1 MDIQFSKVILSN
13 GLRCIINEDKT
24 SPIVCVNVL
33 YDVGS
38 RDESP
43 NKTGFAHLF
52 EHLMFGGSINIPKY
66 DTPLQFAGGEN
77 NAFTSP
83 DITNY
88 YLTIPK
94 QNIETAFWL
103 ESDRMLAINLSP
115 KSLDIQRK
123 VVIEEFNQRYLNQ
136 PYGDIPLL
144 LQSLAYTTHHY
155 MWPTIGKNI
164 SHIKNAYLDDVKYF
178 YSTFYNP
185 QNAILVIAGDIDTRE
200 TIQLAEKWF
209 GSIDKKHSYIRN
221 IPIEPKQTK
230 ARRLEVLNDVPL
242 HKIVMS
248 FPMSKRMDKQYYIC
262 DIITDIL
269 SEGKGSRLYQSLV
282 LKHKLFSS
290 INVYISGSI
299 DAGQIIIT
307 GTLLPNTDMQHAEK
321 MIWKELKKLANQE
334 VTEEEIKKIKNKIIV
349 RQAFDKINILDK
361 AMDLA
366 YFELLGSAEM
376 MHDEISNYMSITT
389 KDVQETAK
397 ALFQEQYSSTLL
409 YLSKHLTTNKFI

>member
-1 MDIQFSKVILSN
+1 VDIQFSKVILSN

-66 DTPLQFAGGEN
+66 DTSLQFAGGEN

-103 ESDRMLAINLSP
+103 ESDRMLAINLSQ

-164 SHIKNAYLDDVKYF
+164 SHIKNAYLDDVEYF

-185 QNAILVIAGDIDTRE
+185 QNAILVIAGDIDTIG

-248 FPMSKRMDKQYYIC
+248 FPMSKRMDKQYYIY

-269 SEGKGSRLYQSLV
+269 SEGKGNRLYQSLV

-290 INVYISGSI
+290 INAYISGSI

-321 MIWKELKKLANQE
+321 MIWKELKKIANQE

-361 AMDLA
+361 AMNLA